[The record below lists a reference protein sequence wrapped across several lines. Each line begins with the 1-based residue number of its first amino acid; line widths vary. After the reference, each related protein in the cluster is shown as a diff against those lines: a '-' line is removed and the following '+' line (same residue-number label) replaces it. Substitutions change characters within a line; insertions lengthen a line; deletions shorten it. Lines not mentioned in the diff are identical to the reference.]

1 MELIKV
7 TKENIKKEHICCAIS
22 NDRDCQVVSK
32 KAWLEKRFDEGLV
45 FLKGNARGKCFIEY
59 VPAENAWAPI
69 EADGY
74 MYIDC
79 LWVSGQFKGQGY
91 SSELL
96 NVCIDDSK
104 IQGKKGL
111 VILSSKKKMSFLSD
125 PKYLIYKGFKVVDS
139 AKPYYELMYLPFD
152 SNSDKPRFK
161 EHIKNPHIEMD
172 GFVLYYSAQCPF
184 TAKYVPIIEKVADD
198 RGVKFKT
205 IKIETTE
212 EAKMSPAPFTTY
224 SLFYNGQFITNEIL
238 SEKKFDKIITER

>member
-198 RGVKFKT
+198 RGVKFKS

-212 EAKMSPAPFTTY
+212 QAKMSPAPFTTY